1 MKVKI
6 FDESHEL
13 NLENSINRFLSEFE
27 GEIID
32 IKYQVAISVY
42 REEQI
47 FCFSCMIIYN

>member
-1 MKVKI
+1 ML
-6 FDESHEL
+6 L
-13 NLENSINRFLSEFE
+13 NNIKENKRVANETFLSEFE

-32 IKYQVAISVY
+32 MKYQVAISVY